1 MHALVASTDDYI
13 YVCNMAE
20 DPSTFLYSQ
29 AMVKEFGLPQ
39 QVIHDAALEWGKHI
53 HEADQQAFL
62 EANLAIA
69 DNRSDCHNVEYRAKN
84 CRGEWV
90 WLRCRGHVERDMDGN
105 PILFAGMITDLSK
118 KNKIDHLTGLF
129 NKYEFEDTIEQMLTK
144 RILVHSV

>member
-1 MHALVASTDDYI
+1 
-13 YVCNMAE
+13 
-20 DPSTFLYSQ
+20 
-29 AMVKEFGLPQ
+29 MVKEFGLPQ

-144 RILVHSV
+144 KNTRPVSYTHLDVYKRQIFMSSIQTVWIKLLK

>member
-1 MHALVASTDDYI
+1 M
-13 YVCNMAE
+13 
-20 DPSTFLYSQ
+20 
-29 AMVKEFGLPQ
+29 
-39 QVIHDAALEWGKHI
+39 IHDAALEWGKHI

-144 RILVHSV
+144 KNTRPFSVMLLDLDNFSNINKFHNHRFGD